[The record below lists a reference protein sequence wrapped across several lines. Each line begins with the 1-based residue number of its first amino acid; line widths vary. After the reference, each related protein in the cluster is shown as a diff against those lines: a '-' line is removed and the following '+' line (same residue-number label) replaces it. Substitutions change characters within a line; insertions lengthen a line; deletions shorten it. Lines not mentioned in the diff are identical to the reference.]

1 MKNKITNIAYKARFF
16 FLFLYYIFIF
26 EMNENNVAELI
37 SLGYFI
43 VVNFIQMRSTKNS
56 AAKLIYF
63 NKVVRTFLKIL
74 FVIFFN

>member
-43 VVNFIQMRSTKNS
+43 VVNFIQMRITKNS

>member
-1 MKNKITNIAYKARFF
+1 MKNKITSIARKARFF

-43 VVNFIQMRSTKNS
+43 VVNFIQMRITKNS

-74 FVIFFN
+74 FVIFF